1 MDVDVS
7 DPVAFADLLVELR
20 VERGLSQE
28 DLAADAKVSVRA
40 ISDLERG
47 VTRRPHRETIRAL
60 AAALGL
66 PGADRAAFE
75 RLARQA
81 PPARPARRAE
91 DQRVDVPAPSSAL
104 IGRDE
109 DLDALLR
116 KVREP
121 AVRLVTVTGVGGVGK
136 TRLAIEVAWRAA
148 PTFPAV
154 HLVDLSTLTA
164 VDQVPAAI
172 AASAGLPPS
181 TVVTVA
187 GLAARLSA
195 TGRRLL
201 LLDSAEHV
209 PGFAPDLARLLA
221 ACPELTVLATSR
233 GPLRLQGE
241 HLWPLPPLALP
252 EAEFDGR
259 PASSRAGAVDESP
272 AVELLVE
279 RTRAVRPGF
288 ALTSANAEVLAKLC
302 RRLDGLPLAIELA
315 AARLRTRE
323 PAELLDELGAAL
335 SGLRTDAVD
344 VPDRQQSLHDT
355 VGWTVR
361 QLRID
366 ERSLLGVLS
375 AFVGGAAIPLLRDVL
390 TRSGILVEDLTG
402 SVSVLADAHIVAPV
416 DRGGQARLT
425 MLDTIREVAADLLET
440 SADTTVR
447 AAHAACF
454 LDLVRAAVPGMVDG
468 ELDNVRAAL
477 DWAMR
482 GRPSLLDGPVVS
494 AVSAFLCGRGYF
506 AEAYRVLT
514 AIADVTPDP
523 MARAHAWCGA
533 GIAANESG
541 QPERAVPLAQRAAAA
556 YEAVGRGVPA
566 HCSALALLGNAYKA
580 MGRYKDALAAHK
592 QCLAL
597 ARTLDDPRPLTVAL
611 NNLGTIAE
619 DLGDYDGARAHYA
632 ESLAIKE
639 RAGDARG
646 IAVAHHNLGE
656 LASELGDYATARQ
669 HLERAAEDFRARG
682 VDHALSVCLAMH
694 SQTYL
699 GAGEV
704 GRARQA
710 AEEALRV
717 ARGVEFGHGVGLALA
732 RLGDIAAY
740 EGDAET
746 ARRLFGRAMA
756 QPIGLPETIRTLERF
771 AAATVGA
778 DPEQARPLL
787 AEATRLR
794 AEHGLP
800 RSPTAAPIVER
811 VLRALA
817 P

>member
-91 DQRVDVPAPSSAL
+91 DQRVDLPAPPSAL
-104 IGRDE
+104 IGRDD

-116 KVREP
+116 KVRDP
-121 AVRLVTVTGVGGVGK
+121 GVRLVTVTGVGGVGK

-148 PTFPAV
+148 PAFPAV

-164 VDQVPAAI
+164 VDHVPAAI

-181 TVVTVA
+181 TVVTVT
-187 GLAARLSA
+187 GLAARLGA

-209 PGFAPDLARLLA
+209 PEFAPELARLLA

-233 GPLRLQGE
+233 GPLRLQSE
-241 HLWPLPPLALP
+241 HLWPLSPLPLP
-252 EAEFDGR
+252 GGRHDG
-259 PASSRAGAVDESP
+259 P

-288 ALTSANAEVLAKLC
+288 ALTPANADVLTALC

-361 QLRID
+361 QLRVG

-390 TRSGILVEDLTG
+390 TRSGIVVEDLTG

-425 MLDTIREVAADLLET
+425 MLDTIREVAADLRET
-440 SADTTVR
+440 FEDTTVR

-454 LDLVRAAVPGMVDG
+454 LDLVRAAVPGTVDG

-477 DWAMR
+477 DFAMR
-482 GRPSLLDGPVVS
+482 AQPSLLDGPVVS
-494 AVSAFLCGRGYF
+494 AVSAYLCGRGYF
-506 AEAYRVLT
+506 AEAYRVLS
-514 AIADVTPDP
+514 AIADATPDP

-541 QPERAVPLAQRAAAA
+541 QPERAVPLAQRAAAEYA
-556 YEAVGRGVPA
+556 AAGRGAPA

-580 MGRYKDALAAHK
+580 MGRYPEALEAHER
-592 QCLAL
+592 CLAL

-611 NNLGTIAE
+611 NNLGTVAE

-656 LASELGDYATARQ
+656 LASELGDYPTARR
-669 HLERAAEDFRARG
+669 HLERAADDFRVRSA
-682 VDHALSVCLAMH
+682 DHALSVCLCML

-699 GAGEV
+699 GTGDG

-710 AEEALRV
+710 AEEALRL

-732 RLGDIAAY
+732 RLGDLAAY
-740 EGDAET
+740 EGDADV
-746 ARRLFGRAMA
+746 ARGQYGRAMA

-778 DPEQARPLL
+778 DPEQARQLL

-794 AEHGLP
+794 TEHGLP
-800 RSPTAAPIVER
+800 RSPTAAPVVER
-811 VLRALA
+811 VLRELA
-817 P
+817 R